1 MISPFTGG
9 EVKLCQEQREL
20 VFRKEKFLYVAQF
33 YVCVDTQEQF
43 TTTEL
48 DEINISQVYNQYR
61 TKYGIPFPDEIR
73 AIREL
78 YGLSA
83 SKMSEILGLGANQY
97 RLYENGEIP
106 SEAIGKTLKSIMSP
120 MVFSTY
126 VHNAENQF
134 SAQDFAKICNKLEQ
148 AIKRIEDTPVVRIYN
163 MVKRSSITGYAPQSQ
178 SKIKNILLYFI
189 DKLGGV
195 FTTKMNKLL
204 FYADFCSYKRRG
216 VGMTGLSYKAIQY
229 GPVPEKWNVVYGS
242 IEDIDFEIV
251 SFASGDSGEK
261 LTSKMAPD
269 LTAFSPEELTIL
281 DEIIYKFGNKTANQL
296 SELSHKEDAWIKFK
310 DTSRYIN
317 YTEAFTLRAL

>member
-20 VFRKEKFLYVAQF
+20 VFRKEKFIYVAQF

-134 SAQDFAKICNKLEQ
+134 SAQDFAKI
-148 AIKRIEDTPVVRIYN
+148 
-163 MVKRSSITGYAPQSQ
+163 
-178 SKIKNILLYFI
+178 
-189 DKLGGV
+189 
-195 FTTKMNKLL
+195 
-204 FYADFCSYKRRG
+204 
-216 VGMTGLSYKAIQY
+216 
-229 GPVPEKWNVVYGS
+229 
-242 IEDIDFEIV
+242 
-251 SFASGDSGEK
+251 
-261 LTSKMAPD
+261 
-269 LTAFSPEELTIL
+269 
-281 DEIIYKFGNKTANQL
+281 
-296 SELSHKEDAWIKFK
+296 
-310 DTSRYIN
+310 
-317 YTEAFTLRAL
+317 

>member
-1 MISPFTGG
+1 
-9 EVKLCQEQREL
+9 
-20 VFRKEKFLYVAQF
+20 
-33 YVCVDTQEQF
+33 
-43 TTTEL
+43 
-48 DEINISQVYNQYR
+48 
-61 TKYGIPFPDEIR
+61 
-73 AIREL
+73 
-78 YGLSA
+78 
-83 SKMSEILGLGANQY
+83 MSEILGLGANQY

-134 SAQDFAKICNKLEQ
+134 SAQEFAKICDKLEQ

-242 IEDIDFEIV
+242 VEDIDFEIV